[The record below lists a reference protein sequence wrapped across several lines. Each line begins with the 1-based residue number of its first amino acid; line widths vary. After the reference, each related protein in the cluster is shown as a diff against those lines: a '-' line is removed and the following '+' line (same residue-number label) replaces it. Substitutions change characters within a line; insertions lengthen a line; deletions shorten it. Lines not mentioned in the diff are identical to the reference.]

1 METQL
6 ARPQLQDMRGP
17 MNAISRRVFLA
28 VMSAA
33 GAALADPATER
44 DRKKAAV
51 IDSHVH
57 LKHGNAARTEWPP
70 QIIVDIMD
78 KAGVDRSIVFAMCTT
93 TERALAMAEEAVTR
107 YPDRLIA
114 YAYALP
120 SYERSVLEELEAALK
135 GGLFKGIKIHA
146 GECKLPDYIIDPV
159 LKLAG
164 RFDVPC
170 LIDVVGDVAAA
181 ERIARSF
188 PETTIIYAHM
198 GRYQTRDP
206 KLVDS
211 FIQLAEDYSQV
222 LLDLS
227 GVELVS
233 KIDEAV
239 RRVGADKLVWGTDG
253 PYENPDLVTYIQNEL
268 DKVRKRSIPQE
279 DKDKILGGTI
289 ARILKLPTLLAVE

>member
-1 METQL
+1 
-6 ARPQLQDMRGP
+6 
-17 MNAISRRVFLA
+17 MNSMSRRVFLA
-28 VMSAA
+28 TTGAA
-33 GAALADPATER
+33 VTALADQPSEQG
-44 DRKKAAV
+44 RKKAV
-51 IDSHVH
+51 IIDSHVH
-57 LKHGNAARTEWPP
+57 LKHGNAQRTEWPA
-70 QIIVDIMD
+70 QIIVETMD
-78 KAGVDRSIVFAMCTT
+78 KAGVDQSVVFAMCTT
-93 TERALAMAEEAVTR
+93 TKRAIAMAEDAVTR

-120 SYERSVLEELEAALK
+120 SYERPVLEELEAALK
-135 GGLFKGIKIHA
+135 SGLFKGIKVHA

-181 ERIARSF
+181 ERMARGF

-211 FIQLAEDYSQV
+211 FIKLAEDHPQV

-227 GVELVS
+227 GVELVA

-239 RRVGADKLVWGTDG
+239 RRVGADKLIWGTDG
-253 PYENPDLVTYIQNEL
+253 PYENPDLVTYVQNEL
-268 DKVRKRSIPQE
+268 DKVRKLAIPQA
-279 DKDKILGGTI
+279 DKEKILGGTI
-289 ARILKLPTLLAVE
+289 ARVLKLPT